1 MPGNFREI
9 RRRIKGVTNT
19 RQITKTMEMVAA
31 SRMRKAQVLALQ
43 LRAYAEKAYEILHSI
58 AGKTGKFTH
67 PLLDKRKI
75 KHTTVI
81 MITSDRGLCGGLNTN
96 VISKVHEHFKDMP
109 KESVSFITMGKKG
122 RDMIMRLG
130 YKVIA
135 DFSGMKR
142 HEFTDISPMISMAL
156 EEFTSCKTD
165 NIFIAYPQFVNT
177 ITQRPIVRSLL
188 PLSQENF
195 LNIIRDVAG
204 EEEMEEYRHRSYEY
218 KYEPDASEIL
228 TTLLPRL
235 TEMQIYKSVLE
246 TDASEH
252 SARMSAMRNAT
263 DAAEEIIEELTLSY
277 NQARQASITR
287 EIAEISSAADA
298 LKET

>member
-1 MPGNFREI
+1 MAVSPKEI
-9 RRRIKGVTNT
+9 RRHIKGVTNT
-19 RQITKTMEMVAA
+19 KQITKTMEMVAA
-31 SRMRKAQVLALQ
+31 SKMRKAQNAALQ
-43 LRAYAEKAYEILHSI
+43 LRAYAEKAYEILNSI
-58 AGKTGKFTH
+58 AGKTGGFVH

-81 MITSDRGLCGGLNTN
+81 MVTSDRGLCGGLNTN
-96 VISKVHEHFKDMP
+96 VINKVHEQLKDMP
-109 KESVSFITMGKKG
+109 KEKVHFITMGKKG

-142 HEFTDISPMISMAL
+142 HEFVDILPMVTMAL
-156 EEFTSCKTD
+156 EEFVNYKTD
-165 NIFIAYPQFVNT
+165 NILIAFPQFVNT
-177 ITQRPIVRSLL
+177 ITQRPILRSLL

-195 LNIIRDVAG
+195 FSIIRNVAG
-204 EEEMEEYRHRSYEY
+204 EEEMKEYRKHYYEY
-218 KYEPDASEIL
+218 KYEPDASGIL

-235 TEMQIYKSVLE
+235 TEMQIYKAVLE
-246 TDASEH
+246 SDASEH

-263 DAAEEIIEELTLSY
+263 DAAEEIMEELTLSY

-298 LKET
+298 LK

>member
-1 MPGNFREI
+1 MASNQKEI
-9 RRRIKGVTNT
+9 RRHIKGVKSTK
-19 RQITKTMEMVAA
+19 QITKTMEMVAA
-31 SRMRKAQVLALQ
+31 SKMRKAQNAALQ

-58 AGKTGKFTH
+58 AGKTSGFAH

-96 VISKVHEHFKDMP
+96 VINKAHEFARNIPKD
-109 KESVSFITMGKKG
+109 SLHFITMGKKG

-142 HEFTDISPMISMAL
+142 HEFVDIKPMITLAL
-156 EEFTSCKTD
+156 EDFINRKTD
-165 NIFIAYPQFVNT
+165 NVLVVYPQFVNT
-177 ITQRPIVRSLL
+177 MIQRPAVCSLL

-195 LNIIRDVAG
+195 FSIIRDVAG
-204 EEEMEEYRHRSYEY
+204 EEEMEEYRQRRYEY
-218 KYEPDASEIL
+218 KYEPDISQIL

-235 TEMQIYKSVLE
+235 TEMQIYKAVLE
-246 TDASEH
+246 SDASEH
-252 SARMSAMRNAT
+252 SARVSAMRNAT
-263 DAAEEIIEELTLSY
+263 EAAEEIMEELILNY
-277 NQARQASITR
+277 NQVRQAGITR

-298 LKET
+298 LK